1 MGDGTRDDLDG
12 RLTCYAC
19 GARHDNAS
27 AKHLPDGTVVGLHSK
42 EFALYCEA
50 RFVIKMR
57 SKKARQ
63 DYLDL
68 VEQKRGLDGKDQLAK
83 EIMRWWNVSKQSVSE
98 SSGKPAMSAM
108 REGGRNTSGTREL
121 DRVWKRHVNKGS

>member
-27 AKHLPDGTVVGLHSK
+27 AKSLPDGTIVGLQSK
-42 EFALYCEA
+42 EYALFCEA
-50 RFVIKMR
+50 KFVIKMR

-63 DYLDL
+63 NYLDL
-68 VEQKRGLDGKDQLAK
+68 VEQKRGIDGKNQLAK
-83 EIMRWWNVSKQSVSE
+83 EIMRWWNVEKQGISE
-98 SSGKPAMSAM
+98 SGSKPTLSTL
-108 REGGRNTSGTREL
+108 RTGGRNTSSTRKLE
-121 DRVWKRHVNKGS
+121 